1 MQGATLRAVL
11 FTIKKVVH
19 IIVAIAACSVAFW
32 LQASG
37 MAEASTERDS
47 DDDWLEELF
56 KQPGS
61 SLPCNQ
67 KTATAP
73 VCRVEAVASAPGR
86 ASHVAAGTSF
96 RALPAAATSKRT
108 LRAPPSIEAIKRRRL
123 EQEELDSERER
134 LWQKERWDRRLG
146 RRQVGSPD
154 ARRSGRKSSGLSLER
169 CSSRSRSPRDCE
181 RIARRET
188 RLLPEVNWDYHI
200 CMLDPDIELIV
211 NQAKAAIHS
220 CQGPTLFY
228 VGVSRYLMR
237 RWLGGDELS
246 FEQAHSSKWGRLHV
260 RSTHSQKVGDSED
273 TLIKIHRR
281 DLGANCCA
289 NIRNGG
295 GGASSCK
302 PSLLYI
308 CGEPTR

>member
-1 MQGATLRAVL
+1 
-11 FTIKKVVH
+11 
-19 IIVAIAACSVAFW
+19 
-32 LQASG
+32 
-37 MAEASTERDS
+37 MAEASTQRDS

-96 RALPAAATSKRT
+96 RALPAAATAERT

-123 EQEELDSERER
+123 EQEKLDSEREIR
-134 LWQKERWDRRLG
+134 WQKGWWDVRLG

-154 ARRSGRKSSGLSLER
+154 ARRAGRKSSGLSLER

-188 RLLPEVNWDYHI
+188 RLLLEVNWDYHI

-220 CQGPTLFY
+220 CQGPTFFY

-260 RSTHSQKVGDSED
+260 LSTHSQNVGKSED
-273 TLIKIHRR
+273 ALIKILRR

>member
-1 MQGATLRAVL
+1 M
-11 FTIKKVVH
+11 
-19 IIVAIAACSVAFW
+19 
-32 LQASG
+32 
-37 MAEASTERDS
+37 
-47 DDDWLEELF
+47 
-56 KQPGS
+56 
-61 SLPCNQ
+61 PCNQ

-96 RALPAAATSKRT
+96 RALPAAATAERT

-123 EQEELDSERER
+123 EQDKLDSERER

-188 RLLPEVNWDYHI
+188 RLLPEVIWDYHI

-220 CQGPTLFY
+220 CQGPTFFY

-260 RSTHSQKVGDSED
+260 LSTHSQNVGKSED
-273 TLIKIHRR
+273 ALIKILRR

-295 GGASSCK
+295 GGASRCK